1 MPTWQELSR
10 GDEPHRT
17 TAVATLTSATSNHRV
32 AATALV
38 SLITKHLSSPD
49 ERKIV
54 GHGTIYFQN
63 GLLTLQHLDA
73 KYNTAMRNTE
83 VRKLESAWTAL
94 SILAEVGINEESIV
108 SFLRVLHV
116 LDRICMVMGWS
127 RMTNTCV
134 MVLCRTRRERYAIT
148 CNVGSVC

>member
-1 MPTWQELSR
+1 MRQAAGMRDKSGSTIADYYMGIAMGGPNPGAPPMP
-10 GDEPHRT
+10 
-17 TAVATLTSATSNHRV
+17 VAGGAGWIAEMNALL
-32 AATALV
+32 AARPKTGY

-49 ERKIV
+49 ELKIV

-94 SILAEVGINEESIV
+94 SILAEVGINEESI
-108 SFLRVLHV
+108 
-116 LDRICMVMGWS
+116 S
-127 RMTNTCV
+127 RSTS
-134 MVLCRTRRERYAIT
+134 RTRRSPCFRRE
-148 CNVGSVC
+148 